1 MEDLIT
7 KLIAVSPI
15 AAALIVMSW
24 QFLRYMTRRDKEWTD
39 TVREISAKQNSVHL
53 TCAETVKENTLMM
66 GEVKQLL
73 GARIRQ
79 MGGEQHG

>member
-24 QFLRYMTRRDKEWTD
+24 QFLRYMTRRDKEWSD
-39 TVREISAKQNSVHL
+39 TVRIMSDKQNTANESCS
-53 TCAETVKENTLMM
+53 TTVKENTLMM
-66 GEVKQLL
+66 GQVKQLL
-73 GARIRQ
+73 EHRIRQ
-79 MGGEQHG
+79 VGG

>member
-24 QFLRYMTRRDKEWTD
+24 QFLRYMRTRDKEWTD
-39 TVREISAKQNSVHL
+39 TIKGINNKQMAAHDVCMGL
-53 TCAETVKENTLMM
+53 VKDNTLMM

-73 GARIRQ
+73 ETRIRQ
-79 MGGEQHG
+79 VGG